1 MSENEISGIIVDSA
15 IEVHRHL
22 GSGLLESVYERCLS
36 FELKERGLQVS
47 YQVAIEVIYKNTSMG
62 MGYRLDLLVENKVI
76 IELKCVEYI
85 NDIHLAQVLTYLKIT
100 NNKLALILNFK
111 ADLMKY
117 GIKRVANK
125 L

>member
-22 GSGLLESVYERCLS
+22 GSGLLESVYEKSLA

-47 YQVAIEVIYKNTSMG
+47 CQVPIEVIYKNISMG

>member
-36 FELKERGLQVS
+36 FELKERGLQV
-47 YQVAIEVIYKNTSMG
+47 YCQVPIEVIYKNISMG

-85 NDIHLAQVLTYLKIT
+85 NDIHLPQVLTYLKIT